1 MTLKFLR
8 KSSSRIRFYSI
19 LILKTP
25 NLSCEGLVLT
35 NNNFIMKKLFLS
47 GFIFI
52 MISLG
57 MSAQTGGPIT
67 LEKKGMRRSYIRDGK
82 TLDPKQLGT
91 LLSSDHASARTF
103 RTARITGYTAYGF
116 IAAGAVSAGF
126 GLYNSIKAAQATND
140 GDLAASTDY
149 SNKST
154 GDLLITAG
162 CFVASIP
169 FLLISNSQFR
179 KSINLYN
186 SSRKTGSLN
195 RIDLNVGLT
204 GNGAIVQLSF

>member
-1 MTLKFLR
+1 
-8 KSSSRIRFYSI
+8 
-19 LILKTP
+19 
-25 NLSCEGLVLT
+25 
-35 NNNFIMKKLFLS
+35 MKKFFLS

-52 MISLG
+52 TISLAV
-57 MSAQTGGPIT
+57 SAQSGGPIT
-67 LEKKGMRRSYIRDGK
+67 IEKKGMRRSYIQDGK

-91 LLSSDHASARTF
+91 ILASDQASAKTF
-103 RTARITGYTAYGF
+103 RTVKITGYTAYGF
-116 IAAGAVSAGF
+116 IAAGTVAAGF

-162 CFVASIP
+162 CFVASMP

-179 KSINLYN
+179 KSISLYN
-186 SSRKTGSLN
+186 SSRKTRSIS

-204 GNGAIVQLSF
+204 GKGAMVRVMF